1 MINKSK
7 KGSVFFG
14 VGIGIFIYI
23 MGVLFLPFLMDDVST
38 FRGEMDCSNVA
49 IGNGEML
56 SCLVGDLTIPYIIF
70 FIISLALG
78 FVIGGRK

>member
-1 MINKSK
+1 MNK

-14 VGIGIFIYI
+14 VGIGIFVWI
-23 MGVLFLPFLMDDVST
+23 MGVLFLPFLMNDVTT
-38 FRGEMDCSNVA
+38 FRVAMDCTNAS
-49 IGNGEML
+49 IGGGQML